1 LVDESKDLVLHF
13 NFVKYRKMKIKIY
26 LYTILLLLT
35 TKVFAD
41 ISISA
46 SVDKNVV
53 SLGEQV
59 TLQVVVSGDTT
70 NIPQPKIPQIQDFQI
85 YSSGRSQSISI
96 INGQVSSS
104 VTFTY
109 ILSPNRIGEFEIP
122 PITVEYKGKIYQT
135 EPIKIKVEKSVSS
148 HQKAVPQQ
156 QNVYTGK
163 KRGVFV
169 ETTVDKHTV
178 YVNEQI
184 TLTFKFYTK
193 VNLLSQPQ
201 YSPPDTTGFITEDLP
216 PQRNY
221 YTIIDGERYYVSEI
235 KTALFPTTSGKFVI
249 GPATVRC
256 TIEDFD
262 IDDFFSDS
270 FFRRFFSQG
279 KEVVLKSE
287 PIEIKVLPLPQP
299 QPEFFS
305 GNVGKYKIDVSVDK
319 QKIEQNESTF
329 LNIKISG
336 VGNIKSLTF
345 PKSLIENFLGKNF
358 IIYDPITSFDIKKEN
373 YVVKGSKTFKIPISV
388 STAGRIVIPE
398 IKLVYFNPDTKQY
411 ETVSSLPITL
421 EVLPSSKQQV
431 IQPTISKLQPQQV
444 SLEDIR
450 YIKTF
455 YKVQRKINF
464 INFFVVLQFLPFLCW
479 ISIVGYKKYEER
491 KIKEF
496 HKYRSSRAY
505 KNAKNKLKNIY
516 KSKNVVEEMYNVVAE
531 YLADKMNISKEA
543 VTNQEIN
550 KLFADKINTDVYNEL
565 VALWEK
571 LNFYK
576 FAPSKVN
583 LSEMN
588 IKEEVKKINNIL
600 QKLEYELQKKY

>member
-1 LVDESKDLVLHF
+1 
-13 NFVKYRKMKIKIY
+13 MKNKICFC
-26 LYTILLLLT
+26 LLIILLLYSQI
-35 TKVFAD
+35 FAD

-53 SLGEQV
+53 SLGEQI

-96 INGQVSSS
+96 INGQINSSI
-104 VTFTY
+104 TFTY

-122 PITVEYKGKIYQT
+122 PISVEYKGKIYQT

-148 HQKAVPQQ
+148 PQKTVPQQ
-156 QNVYTGK
+156 QNVYRGK
-163 KRGVFV
+163 KRGVFI
-169 ETTVDKHTV
+169 ETFVDKHTA

-184 TLTFKFYTK
+184 TLTFRFYTK

-216 PQRNY
+216 PQKNY
-221 YTIIDGERYYVSEI
+221 YTIIDGKRYYVSEI
-235 KTALFPTTSGKFVI
+235 KTALFPTTAGKFVI

-262 IDDFFSDS
+262 IDDFFSDN

-299 QPEFFS
+299 QPQFFS
-305 GNVGKYKIDVSVDK
+305 GNVGKYTIDVSVDK

-358 IIYDPITSFDIKKEN
+358 VIYDPITTFDIKKEN

-388 STAGRIVIPE
+388 SSAGKFVIPE
-398 IKLVYFNPDTKQY
+398 IKFVYFNPDSKKY

-421 EVLPSSKQQV
+421 EVWPSTKPQVVQTILSKTQ
-431 IQPTISKLQPQQV
+431 SQPQQV

-450 YIKTF
+450 YIKSF
-455 YKVQRKINF
+455 YKVKNKKDFVSVF
-464 INFFVVLQFLPFLCW
+464 ILLQFLPILCW
-479 ISIVGYKKYEER
+479 VTVLGYKKYEER
-491 KIKEF
+491 KIKDF
-496 HKYRSSRAY
+496 SKYRSSRAY

-516 KSKNVVEEMYNVVAE
+516 KSKNVVEEMYDIIAE

-543 VTNQEIN
+543 VSTQEIN
-550 KLFADKINTDVYNEL
+550 RFFKGRVEPKVYSDL
-565 VALWEK
+565 VALWEE

-576 FAPSKVN
+576 FAPSKLDISILN
-583 LSEMN
+583 L
-588 IKEEVKKINNIL
+588 EEFVKKTTNVL
-600 QKLEYELQKKY
+600 EKLEYELRKKY

>member
-1 LVDESKDLVLHF
+1 MKSKICFCLF
-13 NFVKYRKMKIKIY
+13 I
-26 LYTILLLLT
+26 ILLLYSQI
-35 TKVFAD
+35 FAD

-53 SLGEQV
+53 SLGEQI

-96 INGQVSSS
+96 INGQVNSSI
-104 VTFTY
+104 TFTY
-109 ILSPNRIGEFEIP
+109 ILSPNRVGEFEIP
-122 PITVEYKGKIYQT
+122 PISVEYKGKIYQT
-135 EPIKIKVEKSVSS
+135 EPIKIKVEKSISTP
-148 HQKAVPQQ
+148 QKTVPQQ
-156 QNVYTGK
+156 QNVYQGK
-163 KRGVFV
+163 KRGVFI
-169 ETTVDKHTV
+169 ETFVDKHTA

-184 TLTFKFYTK
+184 TLTFRFYTK

-216 PQRNY
+216 PQKNY
-221 YTIIDGERYYVSEI
+221 YTIIDGDRYYVSEI
-235 KTALFPTTSGKFVI
+235 KTALFPTTAGKFVI
-249 GPATVRC
+249 GAATVRC

-262 IDDFFSDS
+262 IDDFFSDN

-299 QPEFFS
+299 QPQFFS
-305 GNVGKYKIDVSVDK
+305 GNVGKYTIDVSVDK

-345 PKSLIENFLGKNF
+345 SKSLVENFLGKNF
-358 IIYDPITSFDIKKEN
+358 VIYDSITTFDIKKEN

-388 STAGRIVIPE
+388 SSVGKFVIPE
-398 IKLVYFNPDTKQY
+398 IKFVYFNPISKQY

-421 EVLPSSKQQV
+421 EVLPSTKQQV
-431 IQPTISKLQPQQV
+431 VQPLFSKTQSQHQQV

-450 YIKTF
+450 YIKSF
-455 YKVQRKINF
+455 YKVKNKKDFVSVF
-464 INFFVVLQFLPFLCW
+464 ILLQFLPILCW
-479 ISIVGYKKYEER
+479 VTALGYKKYEER
-491 KIKEF
+491 KIKDF
-496 HKYRSSRAY
+496 SKYRSSRAY

-516 KSKNVVEEMYNVVAE
+516 KSKNVVEEMYDIIAE

-543 VTNQEIN
+543 VSTQEIN
-550 KLFADKINTDVYNEL
+550 RFFKDRVEPKVYNDL
-565 VALWEK
+565 VALWEE

-576 FAPSKVN
+576 FAPSKLDISKIN
-583 LSEMN
+583 L
-588 IKEEVKKINNIL
+588 EEFVKKITNVL